1 MPVMYLLMN
10 FALADAKICYIL
22 LIVLFSHFNRLVVV
36 VSKLVC
42 KKSNVT
48 IIAILSQ
55 ISSFG
60 VITNYK
66 YSIKKSIFIKMLL
79 NSLSNLFSLLISD

>member
-1 MPVMYLLMN
+1 MRVMYLLMN
-10 FALADAKICYIL
+10 FALADAKICYTL
-22 LIVLFSHFNRLVVV
+22 LIVLFSHFNRLVVI
-36 VSKLVC
+36 VSKLFY

-66 YSIKKSIFIKMLL
+66 CSIKKSIFVKMLS
-79 NSLSNLFSLLISD
+79 NSLSNLFSWLISD